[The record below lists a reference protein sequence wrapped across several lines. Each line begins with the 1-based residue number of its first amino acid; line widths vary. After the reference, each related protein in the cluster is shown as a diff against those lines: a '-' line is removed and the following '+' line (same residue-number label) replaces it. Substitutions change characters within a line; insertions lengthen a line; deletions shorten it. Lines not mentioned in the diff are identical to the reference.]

1 MEHGFISH
9 GICERFSWIHKL
21 CDIKIMVDNIDLRGK
36 KTYNIPDINPIV
48 NLPIHKNTNYQQ
60 MMNENYNLIVN
71 HLPLESLTDV
81 SIIQSVDRL
90 FSNNA
95 WLKGTDIDSY
105 IRLSYFL
112 DDRRSVNKC
121 IRLKNIGVHP
131 SFAEA
136 NIYLH
141 EGACEDS
148 VLNGRSAVGISIKNY
163 IYELSSKLFTN
174 YTFILL

>member
-1 MEHGFISH
+1 
-9 GICERFSWIHKL
+9 
-21 CDIKIMVDNIDLRGK
+21 
-36 KTYNIPDINPIV
+36 
-48 NLPIHKNTNYQQ
+48 

-121 IRLKNIGVHP
+121 IRLKNIGVDP
-131 SFAEA
+131 SSAEA

-141 EGACEDS
+141 EGACKDS